1 MRSRSR
7 SIFVYGAAISAL
19 LSAPAFA
26 QSTTDQAKADDDV
39 VSEIVVTG
47 TLIRGVAPV
56 GTNVIGVDEAKIKSI
71 GALTNQQVL
80 AQIPAVSSQIG
91 YTPTTTTGIGAT
103 TQRPNIRNLGSSGG
117 NTTLILVDGHNMVGA
132 GILMT
137 TPDSNMLPPSV
148 LQRVEVMADGGSS
161 LYGADAVGGIINFI
175 TRKSFDGVEVSGH
188 YGLAKGG
195 YQAGDVN
202 VIGGTSWSGGSAYLA
217 VAHSENTN
225 LSASKRDWP
234 RQDLRARGG
243 DDYRVATCASPNIT
257 VGSTNYAYPDL
268 AAGTRNLCDLAYYSD
283 IVPEEQ
289 QDSFFGAFNQEL
301 GERVSLHATAYYTD
315 RQTTALAAQRTTTG
329 LTIPQTNPFFVRVAP
344 GTSESVA
351 LSFAPL
357 LGDYVRSDASLTQ
370 YGVTPTLTVRLG
382 GDWQLNAM
390 LNYGRSKTGTHLPG
404 LNPTALAAA
413 AAGTTTATAL
423 NPFNLSQTNASVI
436 AGIVD
441 YGNASHS
448 TQTLTEGRMVA
459 DGRLFALPGGDVR
472 AAVGVD
478 LQRQESD
485 AFSVNGPSGSTAGAS
500 VKNAHRNVSSVFG
513 QVIVPIVGEANAL
526 PLVQALKL
534 DASIRY
540 DDYSDFGSTTNPKIG
555 FTWDV
560 AGGLSLR
567 GNYGTSFNA
576 PSLADTTGAVDSRA
590 QIITVSPY
598 RAPGSPITDLFRPTI
613 VLAGGNP
620 DLKPQTAD
628 TWSIGADWKPT
639 SLPGFSA
646 GVTYWNIELK
656 NTIVVAPPGF
666 PTSLFTVPAFQKF
679 VTINPTLAQAQAATA
694 GMFIDGAPNIAALY
708 GATTPYLILDARRK
722 NVGNLYATGL
732 DFNASYTQSTDF
744 GSVFATFYA
753 TRLLD
758 RDSEAFKGAG
768 KVDLLGVNTSKL
780 QLSATTGVNWGGLT
794 ASATL
799 NHRQGYKV
807 TGAGSQTKTGS
818 FDPINLAFI
827 YRFDE
832 SQGQN
837 PGWARGMTLSLNI
850 DNAFNEKVPF
860 LNVSP
865 GQTPTNGSTIG
876 RFFNMG
882 LTKHF

>member
-1 MRSRSR
+1 MRFFNRS
-7 SIFVYGAAISAL
+7 VLVCGVAMGAL
-19 LSAPAFA
+19 MSAPAFA
-26 QSTTDQAKADDDV
+26 QTSPDQAKADDDV

-56 GTNVIGVDEAKIKSI
+56 GTNVIGLDEAKIKSV
-71 GALTNQQVL
+71 GALTNQQLL
-80 AQIPAVSSQIG
+80 AQVPAVSSQFG
-91 YTPTTTTGIGAT
+91 YAPATVTGIGST

-117 NTTLILVDGHNMVGA
+117 NTTLILVDGHNIVGA

-137 TPDSNMLPPSV
+137 TPDSNMMPPSV
-148 LQRVEVMADGGSS
+148 LQRVEIMADGGSS

-202 VIGGTSWSGGSAYLA
+202 VIGGTSWSGGSGYLA
-217 VAHSENTN
+217 VSHSQNTN
-225 LSASKRDWP
+225 LSASKRDYP
-234 RQDLRARGG
+234 RQDLRDQGG
-243 DDYRVATCASPNIT
+243 DDYRVATCPAPNIT
-257 VGSTNYAYPDL
+257 VGATTYAYPGL
-268 AAGTRNLCDLAYYSD
+268 VAGTRNLCDLGIYSD
-283 IVPEEQ
+283 IVPEEK
-289 QDSFFGAFNQEL
+289 QDSVFGAFTQEL
-301 GERVSLHATAYYTD
+301 GSRVSLHTTAYWAD
-315 RQTTALAAQRTTTG
+315 RQTTQNAAQRTTTG

-344 GTSESVA
+344 GTSESLA
-351 LSFAPL
+351 LSFAPV

-382 GDWQLNAM
+382 GDWQVNAM
-390 LNYGRSKTGTHLPG
+390 LNYGRSKTATHLPG
-404 LNPTALAAA
+404 LNPVALAAA

-423 NPFNLSQTNASVI
+423 NPFDLSQTNASVL

-441 YGNASHS
+441 YGNYSHS
-448 TQTLTEGRMVA
+448 TQTLTEGRVIA
-459 DGRLFALPGGDVR
+459 DGPLFALPGGDVR
-472 AAVGVD
+472 AAIGLD
-478 LQRQESD
+478 LQRQQSE
-485 AFSVNGPSGSTAGAS
+485 AFSVTGPTGSTTGAAT
-500 VKNAHRNVSSVFG
+500 KDAHRNVSSVFA
-513 QVIVPIVGEANAL
+513 QVIVPVVGAANAL
-526 PLVQALKL
+526 PLVQALKI

-540 DDYSDFGSTTNPKIG
+540 DDYSDFGSTTNPKVG

-590 QIITVSPY
+590 AILAVSPY
-598 RAPGSPITDLFRPTI
+598 RAAGSPATDLFRPTI

-639 SLPGFSA
+639 SMPSFSA
-646 GVTYWNIELK
+646 GVTYWNIKLK
-656 NTIVVAPPGF
+656 DTIVVAPPGF

-694 GMFIDGAPNIAALY
+694 GMFIDGAPSIAALY

-722 NVGNLYATGL
+722 NVGNLYAAGL
-732 DFNASYTQSTDF
+732 DFNASYVKSTDF
-744 GSVFATFYA
+744 GSVFATLYA
-753 TRLLD
+753 TRMLE

-768 KVDLLGVNTSKL
+768 KVDLLDVNTSKL
-780 QLSATTGVNWGGLT
+780 SVSATTGVNWGGLT

-827 YRFDE
+827 YRFE
-832 SQGQN
+832 GE
-837 PGWARGMTLSLNI
+837 GWSRDTTLALNI

-860 LNVSP
+860 LNVAP
-865 GQTPTNGSTIG
+865 GQTPTNGTTIG

-882 LTKHF
+882 LTKRF